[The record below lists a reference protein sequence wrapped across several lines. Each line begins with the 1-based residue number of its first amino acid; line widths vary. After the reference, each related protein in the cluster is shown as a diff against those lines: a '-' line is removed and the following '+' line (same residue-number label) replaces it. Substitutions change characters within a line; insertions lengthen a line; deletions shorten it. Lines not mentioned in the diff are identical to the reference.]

1 MEEHVEHIV
10 WTING
15 HRHDYTISWSIRS
28 NKHPCFGWSI
38 AGKLA
43 QQANFQRTRTT
54 IGSIKLDGAR
64 PTDCYQACDPS
75 ISQYIPGGGM
85 VPVKYT
91 HHPLPSMAPHVLHPR
106 NLLLLVSFR
115 VGIGKAAPS
124 LPPLG
129 GMRNSHREWWYGC
142 SWTFRSDALFFLLQR
157 HDHDR
162 IRMNKSQSNY
172 LQNLQILFQS
182 RQATVATAQS
192 I

>member
-1 MEEHVEHIV
+1 MVL
-10 WTING
+10 
-15 HRHDYTISWSIRS
+15 D
-28 NKHPCFGWSI
+28 
-38 AGKLA
+38 L
-43 QQANFQRTRTT
+43 RTA
-54 IGSIKLDGAR
+54 IKRVIPVYPRWWDGAS
-64 PTDCYQACDPS
+64 DVHPS
-75 ISQYIPGGGM
+75 S
-85 VPVKYT
+85 T
-91 HHPLPSMAPHVLHPR
+91 ASMAPHVLHPR

-129 GMRNSHREWWYGC
+129 GRNAQQQTGGGGRDVAEL
-142 SWTFRSDALFFLLQR
+142 SDPMLCFFLLQR